1 MIKCTLPSLGILSA
15 VGGPLML
22 NSRLVELAVVGLV
35 AGSLTV
41 VTLSTCATVMLFTDG
56 LSVVSFDLGYAT
68 V

>member
-1 MIKCTLPSLGILSA
+1 
-15 VGGPLML
+15 ML